1 MRRAAESQDT
11 MFRAIYA
18 TLSISVIL
26 MLVTSSVSGQRSN
39 KRPKIEIL
47 REIDLEEGRQR
58 LIDFRRM
65 WVVGDIS
72 LRYSLQYIPRRGK
85 RKEIEG
91 TLWGTNGLGGP
102 VSLIKLHGD
111 SESQL
116 YLQRGPFASVSKK
129 QNAEARWAMVD
140 VLDWFKTVDD
150 QITLTAFDLMMPF
163 IYWKDWSYEG
173 VTKVNSRVAHAFLLT
188 APESFQNNSLGLHAV
203 VVFLDES
210 FNALLK
216 AEYVTADDLVI
227 KSLRLIDIKKVDDV
241 WLPKTF
247 DFLDEESRDKT
258 RLRIREA
265 AVHLDFSDHPFG
277 RGVIPESVPEIPL
290 SRYKELK

>member
-85 RKEIEG
+85 RKEIE
-91 TLWGTNGLGGP
+91 
-102 VSLIKLHGD
+102 
-111 SESQL
+111 
-116 YLQRGPFASVSKK
+116 
-129 QNAEARWAMVD
+129 
-140 VLDWFKTVDD
+140 
-150 QITLTAFDLMMPF
+150 
-163 IYWKDWSYEG
+163 
-173 VTKVNSRVAHAFLLT
+173 
-188 APESFQNNSLGLHAV
+188 
-203 VVFLDES
+203 
-210 FNALLK
+210 
-216 AEYVTADDLVI
+216 
-227 KSLRLIDIKKVDDV
+227 
-241 WLPKTF
+241 
-247 DFLDEESRDKT
+247 
-258 RLRIREA
+258 
-265 AVHLDFSDHPFG
+265 
-277 RGVIPESVPEIPL
+277 
-290 SRYKELK
+290 